1 MPMTA
6 KESGCGD
13 RTGDLVMHVE
23 FDDGDWRRFKIQK
36 EPYGSVVI
44 VNFSSPF
51 DSFGVVD
58 DRELVVYKSGS
69 VIARFDV
76 DGRQTY

>member
-1 MPMTA
+1 
-6 KESGCGD
+6 
-13 RTGDLVMHVE
+13 MHVE
-23 FDDGDWRRFKIQK
+23 FDDGDWRRFKIHK

-51 DSFGVVD
+51 DSFEVVD
-58 DRELVVYKSGS
+58 DRELVVYQSGS
-69 VIARFDV
+69 VIARFDA